1 MLFRQLEYLVALA
14 RERHFARA
22 AQACHVSQPALS
34 EALRKL
40 EDELAVTL
48 VRRGRSYEG
57 LTPEGERIVLRA
69 QRILADRDALR
80 DEVDA
85 LRTGLAGR
93 LRIGSVPTAS
103 GAVPLLTGP
112 FCAAHP
118 LASVELS
125 TDLRSDELLRQVRNF
140 EIDAGITYLPGPGTG
155 STGGTSGTGST
166 GGTGGTSGT
175 GGAEGIDGLRTLPLY
190 EERYVL
196 LTGPA
201 DELARHPRATWA
213 EASRLP
219 LCLLE
224 PGMQGRRVLDGVFA
238 GLGLAPAP
246 SVETDSVASLFAHV
260 RTGRWASIVPYAW
273 LHVFGVP
280 RGMRAVPLAEPV
292 HSAPIGLV
300 TAAREPGSVMAR
312 ALLEVARRT
321 DVAAVLDTLPEA

>member
-40 EDELAVTL
+40 EDELRVLL
-48 VRRGRSYEG
+48 VRRGRAYEG
-57 LTPEGERIVLRA
+57 LTPEGERIVLWA

-85 LRTGLAGR
+85 LRTGLSGR

-103 GAVPLLTGP
+103 GAVSLLTGP
-112 FCAAHP
+112 FCTAHP
-118 LASVELS
+118 LAAVELS

-140 EIDAGITYLPGPGTG
+140 EIDAGVTYLPGPG
-155 STGGTSGTGST
+155 
-166 GGTGGTSGT
+166 
-175 GGAEGIDGLRTLPLY
+175 EDDLRTLPLY

-196 LTGPA
+196 LTGLA
-201 DELARHPRATWA
+201 DEPAQHPRATW
-213 EASRLP
+213 EQASRLP
-219 LCLLE
+219 LCLLH
-224 PGMQGRRVLDGVFA
+224 PGMQGRRVLDEVFA
-238 GLGLAPAP
+238 GLGLAPTP
-246 SVETDSVASLFAHV
+246 RVETDSVASLFAHV
-260 RTGRWASIVPYAW
+260 RTGHWASVVPYAW

-280 RGMRAVPLAEPV
+280 RGMRAVPLTEPA

-300 TAAREPGSVMAR
+300 IAAREPGSVMAR
-312 ALLEVARRT
+312 ALLEVARLT
-321 DVAAVLDTLPEA
+321 EVATVLGSLPAA